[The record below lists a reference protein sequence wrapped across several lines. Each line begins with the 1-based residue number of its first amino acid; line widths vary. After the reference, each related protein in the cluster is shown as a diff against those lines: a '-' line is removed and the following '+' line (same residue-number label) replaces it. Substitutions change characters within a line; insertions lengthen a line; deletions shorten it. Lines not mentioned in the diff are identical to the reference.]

1 MSIHDSENTDE
12 PRVNSGVVRGQGDG
26 ASEPAARP
34 RLAST
39 LVQYAGEPDRVTMY
53 PPEASH
59 IERMSTWLTADAD
72 AFRDLE
78 AMR

>member
-12 PRVNSGVVRGQGDG
+12 ARVNDGSVRGEDG
-26 ASEPAARP
+26 ASEPSARP

-39 LVQYAGEPDRVTMY
+39 VVQYAGEPDRVTMY

-59 IERMSTWLTADAD
+59 VERMSTWLTADAD
-72 AFRDLE
+72 ACLDPE
-78 AMR
+78 EMR

>member
-12 PRVNSGVVRGQGDG
+12 APANDGSVRGADG

-53 PPEASH
+53 PPGASH

-72 AFRDLE
+72 ACLDPE
-78 AMR
+78 GMR